1 VSLAAESM
9 HGVKKAIAEVCGIA
23 IAAVREEA
31 FLIAYD
37 IDSLRTVELLLAL
50 EETFGIQASES
61 DSRLQDVR
69 TVRDLATFI
78 GQLRQESLQSA
89 A

>member
-1 VSLAAESM
+1 
-9 HGVKKAIAEVCGIA
+9 
-23 IAAVREEA
+23 VREEA

-61 DSRLQDVR
+61 DPRLQEVR

-78 GQLRQESLQSA
+78 CRIRQESLKSA